1 MSYDPKLL
9 NIPGAMMWK
18 YGVKC
23 SKTAD
28 KQGIATWESETIS
41 KPTPAQIQA
50 IMAEYAAY
58 LEANAYVEKREKEY
72 PSIGDQLDA
81 IWKGGSDFDTM
92 KTKVM
97 AVKEKYPKP

>member
-1 MSYDPKLL
+1 MSYNPDLL
-9 NIPGAMMWK
+9 NIPGAMLWK
-18 YGVKC
+18 FGVKC

-28 KQGIATWESETIS
+28 KQGIDNWESETIH
-41 KPTPAQIQA
+41 KPTPSEILA

-58 LEANAYVEKREKEY
+58 LEANDYAEKRKKEY
-72 PSIGDQLDA
+72 PSLGDQLDA
-81 IWKGGSDFDTM
+81 IWKGGADFDAM